1 MYNKVECSCLTLSY
15 GFGLSGRSQRKFM
28 TKDTI
33 LFLVTLPVMVVIVIL
48 PFSGI
53 VPNLVKFFA
62 EKSLWIFND

>member
-1 MYNKVECSCLTLSY
+1 
-15 GFGLSGRSQRKFM
+15 M

-48 PFSGI
+48 SFSGI